1 MVPRRALLQGGLE
14 RVISNRYYSLIA
26 ISSLSVSPVV
36 ILFRCDGL
44 LHDVLLVKLVIELF
58 ADEPEIVQG
67 VGNLE
72 DGGPEG
78 DDVVEADGKVHIVA
92 MSLGR
97 RLEHFQEYLLGEDG
111 SVHDRDREVKHYV
124 VAEEHG
130 LE

>member
-36 ILFRCDGL
+36 ILFWCDGL

-72 DGGPEG
+72 DGAPEG
-78 DDVVEADGKVHIVA
+78 DDVVEADGKVNIVA